1 MLNFLKLQVLAIL
14 QGLTEFLPVSSS
26 GHLALARSWLGLEQ
40 PADAGPVLELL
51 LHVGTLVAV
60 VFYYRRRIAELLSG
74 LARRDAAAWRYAVA
88 IVLSCIPA
96 GVLYFLAHEQID
108 SAFDRPLLIGGLLM
122 VNGLV
127 MLSLRRAPKLGRPLN
142 LPRALAMGLAQ
153 AVAILP
159 GISRSGSTYTCGRWC
174 RTESKDAFDFAF
186 LMSIPT
192 IAGAVLLKVKDFG
205 AVAQMGGG
213 MVAGVLVATVLS
225 AAVGL
230 AALKLLS
237 FLRMSGK
244 MWLFGT
250 YCLALGTIAVIVE
263 LFR

>member
-1 MLNFLKLQVLAIL
+1 MLTFLKLQILAIL

-60 VFYYRRRIAELLSG
+60 VFYYRKRLAELLSG
-74 LARRDAAAWRYAVA
+74 LARRDVASWRYAAA

-96 GVLYFLAHEQID
+96 AFLYVLAHEQID
-108 SAFDRPLLIGGLLM
+108 GAFGRPLVIGCLLM

-127 MLSLRRAPKLGRPLN
+127 MLSLRHAPKAGKPLN
-142 LPRALAMGLAQ
+142 LPRALAMGVAQ

-159 GISRSGSTYTCGRWC
+159 GISRSGSTYACGRWC

-192 IAGAVLLKVKDFG
+192 IAGAVLLKLKDFG

-213 MVAGVLVATVLS
+213 MAAGVLVATVLS

-237 FLRMSGK
+237 LLRVTGK
-244 MWLFGT
+244 LWLFGG
-250 YCLALGTIAVIVE
+250 YCLALGAVAVLVE

>member
-1 MLNFLKLQVLAIL
+1 MHNFLKLQILAII

-40 PADAGPVLELL
+40 PAKAGPLLELL

-60 VFYYRRRIAELLSG
+60 VFYYRKRIAELLSG
-74 LARRDAAAWRYAVA
+74 LVRRDASSWRYALA
-88 IVLSCIPA
+88 IILSCIPA
-96 GVLYFLAHEQID
+96 GLLYFLANEQIE
-108 SAFDRPLLIGGLLM
+108 SAFDRPLLIGCLLM

-127 MLSLRRAPKLGRPLN
+127 MLSLRYAPKQGKPLN
-142 LPRALAMGLAQ
+142 LPRALAMGVAQ

-192 IAGAVLLKVKDFG
+192 IAGAILLKVKDFG
-205 AVAQMGGG
+205 AVADMGGG

-225 AAVGL
+225 AVVGL

-237 FLRMSGK
+237 LLRVTGR

-250 YCLALGTIAVIVE
+250 YCLALGAIAVLVE